1 MQVMLMAR
9 PVSEE
14 VVKLALTVQT
24 FDGAPALSIRNRR
37 RSYLYRLGTAKER
50 GGCLVL
56 LLLEEL
62 TVAHQRIEEGFALVV
77 LAEELL
83 AADAEAVETA
93 TQRQGF
99 ESLAVHAGV
108 IYTLGKIEDALI
120 RSVLQSLCHDGI
132 GCRSTHTLDG

>member
-1 MQVMLMAR
+1 ML
-9 PVSEE
+9 
-14 VVKLALTVQT
+14 
-24 FDGAPALSIRNRR
+24 F
-37 RSYLYRLGTAKER
+37 
-50 GGCLVL
+50 
-56 LLLEEL
+56 LLEEL

-83 AADAEAVETA
+83 ATDAETVETA

-108 IYTLGKIEDALI
+108 IYTLGKIEDGFI